1 MFKNTKYRQGS
12 IMSLKWSTHY
22 FMLLNVCP
30 GFGYFMLL
38 FFDLNA
44 SSLVPGCVL
53 LLIKF
58 VCLYFVSMF
67 GDPVVPWI
75 GI

>member
-1 MFKNTKYRQGS
+1 MFVLALG
-12 IMSLKWSTHY
+12 I
-22 FMLLNVCP
+22 
-30 GFGYFMLL
+30 FMLL

-44 SSLVPGCVL
+44 SSIVPGCVL

-58 VCLYFVSMF
+58 VCLYLVSMF
-67 GDPVVPWI
+67 WDQVVPWI